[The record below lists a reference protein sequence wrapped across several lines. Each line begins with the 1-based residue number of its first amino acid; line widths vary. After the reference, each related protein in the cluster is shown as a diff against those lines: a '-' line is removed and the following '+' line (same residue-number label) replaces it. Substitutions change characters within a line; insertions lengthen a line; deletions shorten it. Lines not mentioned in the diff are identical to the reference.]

1 MAETPAGSG
10 GRVARPLR
18 LTLAYDG
25 TPFVGWQR
33 QAQGVSIQGLLEE
46 ALARIEGRAVTV
58 TGAGRT
64 DAGVHALGQ
73 VAGVSLANPIEPAV
87 LLRALN
93 AVLPPEVRVIDVCA
107 VAPSFHARHSAHSKT
122 YRYLIVNGPLVV
134 PFEWRY
140 AWHVTER
147 LGTERMIAAAA
158 LLEGEHDFAAFR
170 ATGSTVK
177 TTVRHVHR
185 SVISVEPTAAAATPW
200 TFPIDRSGV
209 QRLVY
214 EVSANGFLRHMV
226 RAIVGTL
233 VEIGA
238 GRREPDVISKAL
250 SSGDRAHVGPT
261 SPACGLCLVRVDY
274 RDGA

>member
-1 MAETPAGSG
+1 MTETPAGSG
-10 GRVARPLR
+10 ARFARPLR

-33 QAQGVSIQGLLEE
+33 QAQGVSIQGLVEE

-73 VAGVSLANPIEPAV
+73 VAGVSLVNPIEPAV
-87 LLRALN
+87 LRRALN
-93 AVLPPEVRVIDVCA
+93 AALPPEVRVIDVCA
-107 VAPSFHARHSAHSKT
+107 VGPSFHARYSAQSKT
-122 YRYLIVNGPLVV
+122 YRYLIVNGPLAT

-140 AWHVTER
+140 AWHVAGHLHTD
-147 LGTERMIAAAA
+147 RMIAAAA
-158 LLEGEHDFAAFR
+158 LFEGEHDFAAFR
-170 ATGSTVK
+170 ATGSTVRS
-177 TTVRHVHR
+177 TVRCVYR
-185 SVISVEPTAAAATPW
+185 SAMSLEPTAAEETPW
-200 TFPIDRSGV
+200 AFPVERAGV
-209 QRLVY
+209 RRLVY

-238 GRREPDVISKAL
+238 GRREPDSILRAL
-250 SSGDRAHVGPT
+250 SSGDRAHAGPT
-261 SPACGLCLVRVDY
+261 APACGLCLVRVDY